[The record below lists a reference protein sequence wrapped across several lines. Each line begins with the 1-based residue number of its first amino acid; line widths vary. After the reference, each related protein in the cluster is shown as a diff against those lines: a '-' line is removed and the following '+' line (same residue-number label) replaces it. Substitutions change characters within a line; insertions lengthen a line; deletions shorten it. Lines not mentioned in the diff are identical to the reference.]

1 MNGFGDGILETQVLL
16 FCTIPS
22 FILYLTRYQIIKPR
36 SLLIH
41 VTSLSFLQ
49 NTFFCYFFFFFVHTK
64 SNVISLFTAISNIYD
79 SLTSCIKSTKH
90 VSSIPTHYLDST
102 ECSAH
107 YSRIVVTSIGTY
119 TSLSTLVS
127 SGLDVSSPKSQ
138 YQGKLQFNC

>member
-1 MNGFGDGILETQVLL
+1 M
-16 FCTIPS
+16 
-22 FILYLTRYQIIKPR
+22 
-36 SLLIH
+36 
-41 VTSLSFLQ
+41 
-49 NTFFCYFFFFFVHTK
+49 
-64 SNVISLFTAISNIYD
+64 ISLFTAISNIYD